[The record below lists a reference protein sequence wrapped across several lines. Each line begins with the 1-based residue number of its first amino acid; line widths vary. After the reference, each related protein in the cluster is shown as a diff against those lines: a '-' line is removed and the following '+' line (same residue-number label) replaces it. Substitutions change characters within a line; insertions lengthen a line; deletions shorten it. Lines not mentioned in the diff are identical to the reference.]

1 MHDTVDGPKEVIA
14 VKDLLEFEFVTQQH
28 LGLMVEELLSL
39 KVVIGWVLVLLLSSV
54 PVLEDILDPE
64 NC

>member
-1 MHDTVDGPKEVIA
+1 M
-14 VKDLLEFEFVTQQH
+14 KDLLDFEFVTQKH
-28 LGLMVEELLSL
+28 LGLMVEEPLSL

-64 NC
+64 IQQVFEDLVF

>member
-1 MHDTVDGPKEVIA
+1 M
-14 VKDLLEFEFVTQQH
+14 KDLLDFEFVTQQH
-28 LGLMVEELLSL
+28 LGLMVEEPLSL

-64 NC
+64 IQQVFEDLVF